1 MVTRVKRTIED
12 RIADTQAKLKSLQTE
27 KKKLQSSKAKKLTK
41 ASIGVA
47 ELLKQI
53 DSVAKENDV
62 KVADVIKLAARL
74 KRTGLVIEHKS
85 SRFDDV
91 MSL

>member
-1 MVTRVKRTIED
+1 MVTRAKRSIED
-12 RIADTQAKLKSLQTE
+12 RIADTQAKLKLLQSE
-27 KKKLQSSKAKKLTK
+27 KKKLEQTKAKKLTR
-41 ASIGVA
+41 ASAGMA

-53 DSVAKENDV
+53 DSVAKHNNV
-62 KVADVIKLAARL
+62 KAADVIKLAAKL

-85 SRFDDV
+85 TRFDEV

>member
-1 MVTRVKRTIED
+1 MVTRAKRTIED
-12 RIADTQAKLKSLQTE
+12 RIADTQAKLKLLQNE
-27 KKKLQSSKAKKLTK
+27 KKKLEQTKAKKLTR
-41 ASIGVA
+41 ASAGMA

-53 DSVAKENDV
+53 DSVAKHNNV
-62 KVADVIKLAARL
+62 KAADVIKLAAKL

-85 SRFDDV
+85 TRFDEV

>member
-1 MVTRVKRTIED
+1 MVTRAKRTIED
-12 RIADTQAKLKSLQTE
+12 RIADTQAKLKLLQSE
-27 KKKLQSSKAKKLTK
+27 KKKLELTKAKKLTR
-41 ASIGVA
+41 ASAGMA

-53 DSVAKENDV
+53 DSVAKHNTV
-62 KVADVIKLAARL
+62 KAADVIKLAAKL

-85 SRFDDV
+85 TRFDEV

>member
-1 MVTRVKRTIED
+1 MVTRAKRTIED
-12 RIADTQAKLKSLQTE
+12 RIADTQAKLKLLQSE
-27 KKKLQSSKAKKLTK
+27 KKKLEQTKAKKLTR
-41 ASIGVA
+41 ASAGMA

-53 DSVAKENDV
+53 DSVAKHNNV
-62 KVADVIKLAARL
+62 KAADVIKLAAKL

-85 SRFDDV
+85 TRFDEV

>member
-1 MVTRVKRTIED
+1 MVTRAKRTIED
-12 RIADTQAKLKSLQTE
+12 RIADTQAKLKLLQSE
-27 KKKLQSSKAKKLTK
+27 KKLELTKAKKLTR
-41 ASIGVA
+41 ASAGMA

-53 DSVAKENDV
+53 DSVAKHNNV
-62 KVADVIKLAARL
+62 KAADVIKLAAKL

-85 SRFDDV
+85 TRFDEV